1 MTNANSTLQVTDS
14 RDAGFNLNL
23 IRTLFSDP
31 LRDRDNA
38 VVVSNHDDIVAGI
51 SAGDLLLIDFTDS
64 TLDNGLYIIT
74 LDDGWI
80 GYRFFE
86 CKPSLYMRDSE
97 SSYLVT
103 PAMLDSIKVV
113 GKVKDIYRSVNKGE

>member
-1 MTNANSTLQVTDS
+1 MTNVNSTLQVNS
-14 RDAGFNLNL
+14 SSNAGFNLDL
-23 IRTLFSDP
+23 IRALFSDP

-38 VVVSNHDDIVAGI
+38 VVVSNRADIVAGI
-51 SAGDLLLIDFTDS
+51 SSGDLLLIDFTDT
-64 TLDNGLYIIT
+64 TLDNGLYVIT

-86 CKPSLYMRDSE
+86 RKPSLYMRDGE
-97 SSYLVT
+97 NSYLVT
-103 PAMLDSIKVV
+103 PAMLNSIKVV

>member
-1 MTNANSTLQVTDS
+1 MTNVNSTLQVNS
-14 RDAGFNLNL
+14 SSNASFNLDL
-23 IRTLFSDP
+23 IRSLFSDP

-86 CKPSLYMRDSE
+86 RKPSLYMRDSE
-97 SSYLVT
+97 ESYLVT
-103 PAMLDSIKVV
+103 PSMLNSIKVV
-113 GKVKDIYRSVNKGE
+113 GKVKDIYRSVNKYE